1 MLVDANLLVY
11 VHDRSSRFHEQ
22 CLEWFEEQLDGPRR
36 VGIPWPSIVAFVR
49 LTTNPRVVTAPL
61 SAPAAWRHVE
71 SWFSSPVAWRPVPTE
86 RHGEIFG
93 RYLVDLELT
102 ANLVTDAHLAALAVE
117 HGLELCSNDSDFAR
131 FPGLRW
137 HNPLLGGTGDS

>member
-11 VHDRSSRFHEQ
+11 VHDRSSRFHER
-22 CLEWFEEQLDGPRR
+22 CREWLEQQLDGPRR

-49 LTTNPRVVTAPL
+49 LTTNPRVVAAPL
-61 SAPAAWRHVE
+61 SAQAAWRHVE

-86 RHGEIFG
+86 RHGQILG
-93 RYLVDLELT
+93 RYIVDLELT

-137 HNPLLGGTGDS
+137 HNPLLGGPGGG